1 MKKTKSCRICRY
13 YELDEN
19 FCAVA
24 PNYIGKAHLCADFEL
39 GIELDEEEEPIDL
52 KIFTYEQ
59 FSKDYLEKLLS
70 PYGKVEA
77 ERTLTI
83 PPSPDID
90 LWFAPRVSELPQ
102 ELGLLARL
110 AKTRALLEPYHH
122 PVTPD
127 EVSASLIKLLE
138 VQGEFHRAAE
148 REQESLALDLPRLWI
163 LAPSISEETL
173 MGYGAQASTEAEAGI
188 YLMASAFKTGLVAID
203 ELPNSKE
210 TLWLRLLGRGRVRH
224 QAILELVALPAHHS
238 LRSASLVLFYNL
250 LAQLEALPEKDDED
264 CLLMELLVQ
273 HCEITYQ

>member
-1 MKKTKSCRICRY
+1 MKRTKSCRICRY
-13 YELDEN
+13 YEPDEN

-52 KIFTYEQ
+52 KRFTYEQ
-59 FSKDYLEKLLS
+59 FSKAFLEKLLS
-70 PYGKVEA
+70 PYGKVET

-127 EVSASLIKLLE
+127 EISASLIKLLE
-138 VQGEFHRAAE
+138 VQGEFHRAADKE
-148 REQESLALDLPRLWI
+148 TDSAAVDLPRLWI
-163 LAPSISEETL
+163 LGSSISEETL
-173 MGYGAQASTEAEAGI
+173 EGFGAEASTKEETGI
-188 YLMASAFKTGLVAID
+188 YVMAPAFKTGLVAID
-203 ELPNSKE
+203 ELPNSNE
-210 TLWLRLLGRGRVRH
+210 NLWLRLLGRGKVRH

-238 LRSASLVLFYNL
+238 LRSVSLELFYNL
-250 LAQLEALPEKDDED
+250 LSSLEALPEKDDED
-264 CLLMELLVQ
+264 RLLIELLRSCQV
-273 HCEITYQ
+273 EDS